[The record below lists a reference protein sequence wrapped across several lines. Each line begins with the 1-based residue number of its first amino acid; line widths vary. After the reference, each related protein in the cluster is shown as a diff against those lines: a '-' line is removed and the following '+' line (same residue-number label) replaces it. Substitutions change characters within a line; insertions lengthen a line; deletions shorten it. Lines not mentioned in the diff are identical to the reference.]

1 MKKSSSRVV
10 GCVEPCSGPASEG
23 VEMERLAVLSVMVI
37 FVLASALT
45 RPLIR

>member
-10 GCVEPCSGPASEG
+10 GCVELCSGPASEG
-23 VEMERLAVLSVMVI
+23 VGMKRLAVLSVKVI
-37 FVLASALT
+37 FALASALT